1 MKLTSSIRFAFAA
14 LIVFSIGGC
23 SLFPEARHRDVIHNP
38 FPQLKRVAVLP
49 FYNQSEQPT
58 VDGDAVGSDYYAS
71 LQAVPGFEVLP
82 MGVTKQ
88 ALMQYS
94 LHYGEPRTGADF
106 QAFAKHLGVEAVV
119 VGAVTDFEAFYPP
132 RVAMTVHWYAANEG
146 FHAIPPGYG
155 LPWGTEQEK
164 QIPKRVVREAEFE
177 LARSQLATQSP
188 LSPESPAGVQSVSH
202 QEPANR
208 QASAQ
213 IDAGPADPFTEP
225 SGAAA
230 MSSQSEIY
238 GGRAYDGDVLEGH
251 YVDGQYVEDHYV
263 GNQYV
268 DGQQYIG
275 DEYVGAEG
283 FYDAHETWET
293 PLPPAWPNPT
303 DLIPDGPSPVRPMA
317 ITNHEPILSHTKIYR
332 GDDPYVTGRL
342 ADYVETGD
350 DARNSGWQ
358 GYLKRTDDFVR
369 FCCHLHITEML
380 ESRGGRD
387 QSDFIMRWSLS
398 RY

>member
-23 SLFPEARHRDVIHNP
+23 SLFPETRNRDVIHNP

-49 FYNQSEQPT
+49 FFNQSEEPT
-58 VDGDAVGSDYYAS
+58 VDGDAVGSQYYAS

-82 MGVTKQ
+82 MGVTKT
-88 ALMQYS
+88 AWIQYS
-94 LHYGEPRTGADF
+94 LHNGEPRTGADF
-106 QAFAKHLGVEAVV
+106 QAFARHLGVEAVV
-119 VGAVTDFEAFYPP
+119 VGAVTDFKSFYPP
-132 RVAMTVHWYAANEG
+132 QMAMTVHWYAANEG

-164 QIPKRVVREAEFE
+164 QIPRRVLREAEFE

-188 LSPESPAGVQSVSH
+188 ISVDETPGVQNAIQQTS
-202 QEPANR
+202 ANR
-208 QASAQ
+208 QVDVQ
-213 IDAGPADPFTEP
+213 FDAEEVDPFAEP
-225 SGAAA
+225 NFAAP
-230 MSSQSEIY
+230 MSPEGEIY
-238 GGRAYDGDVLEGH
+238 GGQIMDGEIMEGEI
-251 YVDGQYVEDHYV
+251 VDG
-263 GNQYV
+263 
-268 DGQQYIG
+268 
-275 DEYVGAEG
+275 EYFHGE
-283 FYDAHETWET
+283 HETWET
-293 PLPPAWPNPT
+293 PLPPAWPDPT

-317 ITNHEPILSHTKIYR
+317 ITNHEPILTHTKIYR